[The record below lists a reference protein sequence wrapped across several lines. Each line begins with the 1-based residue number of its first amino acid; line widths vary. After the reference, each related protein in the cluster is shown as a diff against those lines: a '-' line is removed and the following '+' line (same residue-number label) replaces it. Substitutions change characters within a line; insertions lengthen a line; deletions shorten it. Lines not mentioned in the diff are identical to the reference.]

1 MTRCYIGADI
11 GGTGIKAA
19 VIDERGGIIT
29 RSSRPT
35 PVADGA
41 KGILLAL
48 KGVISGLLADGP
60 EVSGIGIGT
69 AGRVDPEEGVVLYA
83 TDNLPG
89 WTGMRLAAEIE
100 AEFALPAAVQ
110 NDANAA
116 ALGEGWLGAALGLAD
131 YAMLTLGTGVGGALV
146 HKNQPVSG
154 KQGAAGEFGHMVLYP
169 GGIPCSCGQSGCTE
183 HYLSGRA
190 LNRLAAGANEG
201 WDSRRLLAA
210 FAAGDPGAAAVME
223 VYMNDLS
230 LTVHNIQS
238 FFDPGAI
245 ILGGGV
251 AESHPLWWVAWLDR
265 LTAASPLSFNV
276 LPARLGNEAGI
287 IGAAR
292 MIMMREME

>member
-1 MTRCYIGADI
+1 MSGYYIGADI

-19 VIDERGGIIT
+19 LIDEGGDIIAR
-29 RSSRPT
+29 RSTPT
-35 PVADGA
+35 PVSEGA
-41 KGILLAL
+41 KGILHAL
-48 KGVISGLLADGP
+48 KGMLAALMADGP

-100 AEFALPAAVQ
+100 AGLGLPAAVL

-116 ALGEGWLGAALGLAD
+116 ALGEGWLGAASGLAD

-146 HKNQPVSG
+146 HREEPVSG

-169 GGIPCSCGQSGCTE
+169 GGIPCSCGQRGCAE

-190 LNRLAAGANEG
+190 LNRLAAGADG
-201 WDSRRLLAA
+201 SWDSHRLLAA
-210 FAAGDPGAAAVME
+210 FAAGDPRAAAVMD
-223 VYMNDLS
+223 VYLNDLS

-251 AESHPLWWVAWLDR
+251 AESHPLWRAAWMDR
-265 LTAASPLSFNV
+265 LAEASPLSFNV
-276 LPARLGNEAGI
+276 LPASLGNEAGM

-292 MIMMREME
+292 TIMMRGRK

>member
-1 MTRCYIGADI
+1 MSRYYIGADI

-19 VIDERGGIIT
+19 LIGEDGGIAAR
-29 RSSRPT
+29 RSTPT
-35 PVADGA
+35 PVSEGA
-41 KGILLAL
+41 NGILHAL
-48 KGVISGLLADGP
+48 KGIIAELMAEGP
-60 EVSGIGIGT
+60 EVGGIGIGT

-100 AEFALPAAVQ
+100 AGFGLPAAVL

-116 ALGEGWLGAALGLAD
+116 ALGEGWLGAASGLAD

-146 HKNQPVSG
+146 HREEPISG

-169 GGIPCSCGQSGCTE
+169 GGIPCSCGQRGCIE

-190 LNRLAAGANEG
+190 LNRLAAGADG
-201 WDSRRLLAA
+201 SWDSRKLLAA
-210 FAAGDPGAAAVME
+210 FAAGDQRAAAVMD
-223 VYMNDLS
+223 VYLNDLS
-230 LTVHNIQS
+230 LTMHNIQS
-238 FFDPGAI
+238 FLDPGAI

-251 AESHPLWWVAWLDR
+251 AESHPLWWAVWMER
-265 LTAASPLSFNV
+265 LAETSPLSFNV
-276 LPARLGNEAGI
+276 LPARLGNEAGM

-292 MIMMREME
+292 TIMMRRK